1 MLERLEIEHFV
12 RKLSPKIIGKVKS
25 RKPHTLAYALEK
37 ARIYEAEDPPSKKR
51 AKLPIEKQ
59 TQLLAASSTPA
70 VDQVDQSAIKTIE
83 TATTVPTSKH
93 ITMESLSK

>member
-1 MLERLEIEHFV
+1 MPERLEIEHFV

-70 VDQVDQSAIKTIE
+70 VDQSAIKTME
-83 TATTVPTSKH
+83 TATTDPTSKR